1 MNNHEKMPEGSVINK
16 WKPLCLL
23 LLLMLS
29 ALLCRAHY
37 LWIEPQGTG
46 AIGVYFG
53 EYQEGLKEQSGG
65 RLDERAGLEGSQK
78 GQGRSSEALHFEKKQ
93 DHFLTKI
100 DPKAE
105 WILVQDTA
113 NPVKDWSDFDIGIVK
128 PMFYTRAAAADRL
141 RPAAPVLTLDVLPVA
156 GRVDEV
162 QVFFRQA
169 PLPKAKV
176 FVYAPNQWLQDLKT
190 DGSGKVRIQTPWPG
204 RYVVDVV
211 YNEPAPGEFKGA
223 PYRSIRHRATLS
235 FVVNP

>member
-1 MNNHEKMPEGSVINK
+1 MNNHEKLPEGSVIDK

-29 ALLCRAHY
+29 ALPCRAHY
-37 LWIEPQGTG
+37 LWIEPQGAE

-65 RLDERAGLEGSQK
+65 RLDERAGLEGSIQ
-78 GQGRSSEALHFEKKQ
+78 GQGRSSEALHFEKEQ
-93 DHFLTKI
+93 DHFLTTI
-100 DPKAE
+100 DRKAE

-113 NPVKDWSDFDIGIVK
+113 SPVKDWSDHDLGILK
-128 PMFYTRAAAADRL
+128 PMFYARAAVADRL

-156 GRVDEV
+156 GRGDEM
-162 QVFFRQA
+162 QVFFREA
-169 PLPKAKV
+169 PLSKV
-176 FVYAPNQWLQDLKT
+176 TVSVCAPNQWLQELRT

-223 PYRSIRHRATLS
+223 PYRSIRHRATLT
-235 FVVNP
+235 FVARP